1 MDTKMTV
8 KVYGAGAPEAV
19 REAKEQLLALDA
31 LWSATREGSDV
42 ARLNSGAG
50 EAVALAP
57 ETMRL
62 LHLAEAVREET
73 KGALDVTLAP
83 LLQLWGFTGGV
94 HRVPTAE
101 EIEAAR
107 ALTGAGKLKLDEAA
121 GTARLEKGSGVELGA
136 VAKGYAGELVAAE
149 LKSRGVRSALLDLGG
164 NIETVGAREGGA
176 PWRVG
181 LRNPFGGALLG
192 TVAVADA
199 AVVTSA
205 IDQRFFT
212 DEAGNRYWHIL
223 DPATGK
229 PAASGLASATVVASS
244 GGRADALSTALFV
257 MGAERAAAF
266 WRERQDFEMVLVGMD
281 GHVWT
286 DGRSGGHS
294 MNGGKKAHLFA
305 LFAALLLGAAGAW
318 LFAAASRGEDASES
332 GTVEVVQDG
341 AVIYRFTQQELQ
353 EERHIRVPDGEH
365 ENVIATGGGTIRIE
379 SADCPDQICVNTG
392 ELKGDG
398 APIICLP
405 HRLEIRWA
413 KAGSAGEAAGE
424 ADALDAVAR

>member
-8 KVYGAGAPEAV
+8 KVYGEGAPEAA
-19 REAKEQLLALDA
+19 REAKERLLALGA
-31 LWSATREGSDV
+31 LWSATREGSDI
-42 ARLNSGAG
+42 ARLNGGAG
-50 EAVALAP
+50 EAIALSP
-57 ETMRL
+57 KTMRL
-62 LHLAEAVREET
+62 LRMSEEVREET

-121 GTARLEKGSGVELGA
+121 GTARVEKGSSVELGA

-149 LKSRGVRSALLDLGG
+149 LKSRGVRSAILDLGG
-164 NIETVGAREGGA
+164 NIEVIGAREGGA
-176 PWRVG
+176 PWRIG

-281 GHVWT
+281 GHVWIT
-286 DGRSGGHS
+286 EG
-294 MNGGKKAHLFA
+294 
-305 LFAALLLGAAGAW
+305 LL
-318 LFAAASRGEDASES
+318 D
-332 GTVEVVQDG
+332 
-341 AVIYRFTQQELQ
+341 RF
-353 EERHIRVPDGEH
+353 
-365 ENVIATGGGTIRIE
+365 
-379 SADCPDQICVNTG
+379 
-392 ELKGDG
+392 
-398 APIICLP
+398 
-405 HRLEIRWA
+405 
-413 KAGSAGEAAGE
+413 SAGEGLTGE
-424 ADALDAVAR
+424 VEVIR

>member
-1 MDTKMTV
+1 MIRLQNLAAQGAGHLALCLLLVFFTASLLAGCLPEQMNRMSSDSASCAAEEAREEFFAMDTKMTV
-8 KVYGAGAPEAV
+8 KVYGEGAPEAA
-19 REAKEQLLALDA
+19 REAKERLQALDA
-31 LWSATREGSDV
+31 LWSATHEGSDV
-42 ARLNSGAG
+42 ARLNGGAG
-50 EAVALAP
+50 EAIALSP
-57 ETMRL
+57 KTMRL
-62 LHLAEAVREET
+62 LRMSEEVREET

-121 GTARLEKGSGVELGA
+121 GTARLEKGSSVELGA

-149 LKSRGVRSALLDLGG
+149 LKSRGVRSAILDLGG
-164 NIETVGAREGGA
+164 NIEVIGAREGGA
-176 PWRVG
+176 PWRIG

-192 TVAVADA
+192 TVAVTDA

-281 GHVWT
+281 GHVWIT
-286 DGRSGGHS
+286 EG
-294 MNGGKKAHLFA
+294 
-305 LFAALLLGAAGAW
+305 LL
-318 LFAAASRGEDASES
+318 D
-332 GTVEVVQDG
+332 
-341 AVIYRFTQQELQ
+341 RF
-353 EERHIRVPDGEH
+353 
-365 ENVIATGGGTIRIE
+365 
-379 SADCPDQICVNTG
+379 
-392 ELKGDG
+392 
-398 APIICLP
+398 
-405 HRLEIRWA
+405 
-413 KAGSAGEAAGE
+413 SAGEGLTGE
-424 ADALDAVAR
+424 AEVIR

>member
-1 MDTKMTV
+1 MIRLQNLAAQGAGHFTLCLLLVFFTASLLAGCLPEQMNRMSYGDASCAAEEASEEFFAMDTKMTV
-8 KVYGAGAPEAV
+8 KVYGEGAPEAA
-19 REAKEQLLALDA
+19 REAKERLQALDA

-50 EAVALAP
+50 EAIALSP
-57 ETMRL
+57 KTMRL
-62 LHLAEAVREET
+62 LRMSEEVREET
-73 KGALDVTLAP
+73 KGALDVTLLP
-83 LLQLWGFTGGV
+83 LLKLWGFSGGV

-101 EIEAAR
+101 EIEVAR

-121 GTARLEKGSGVELGA
+121 GTARLEKGSSVELGA

-164 NIETVGAREGGA
+164 NIEVIGAREGGA
-176 PWRVG
+176 PWRIG

-192 TVAVADA
+192 TVAVTDA

-281 GHVWT
+281 GHVWIT
-286 DGRSGGHS
+286 EG
-294 MNGGKKAHLFA
+294 
-305 LFAALLLGAAGAW
+305 LL
-318 LFAAASRGEDASES
+318 D
-332 GTVEVVQDG
+332 
-341 AVIYRFTQQELQ
+341 RF
-353 EERHIRVPDGEH
+353 
-365 ENVIATGGGTIRIE
+365 
-379 SADCPDQICVNTG
+379 
-392 ELKGDG
+392 
-398 APIICLP
+398 
-405 HRLEIRWA
+405 
-413 KAGSAGEAAGE
+413 SAGEGLMGE
-424 ADALDAVAR
+424 VEVIR

>member
-1 MDTKMTV
+1 MIRLQNLAAQGAGHLALCLLLVFFTASLLAGCLPEQMNRMSSGDASCAAEEASEEFFAMDTKMTV
-8 KVYGAGAPEAV
+8 KVYGEGAPEAA
-19 REAKEQLLALDA
+19 REAKERLLALDA
-31 LWSATREGSDV
+31 LWSATREGSDI
-42 ARLNSGAG
+42 ARLNGGAG
-50 EAVALAP
+50 EAIALSP
-57 ETMRL
+57 KTMRL
-62 LHLAEAVREET
+62 LRMSEEVREET

-94 HRVPTAE
+94 HHVPTAE

-121 GTARLEKGSGVELGA
+121 GTARLEKGSSVELGA

-149 LKSRGVRSALLDLGG
+149 LKSRGVHSALLDLGG
-164 NIETVGAREGGA
+164 NIEAVGMREDGT

-192 TVAVADA
+192 TVEVADA

-223 DPATGK
+223 DPATGA
-229 PAASGLASATVVASS
+229 PAASGLASATVIAKS

-281 GHVWT
+281 GHVWIT
-286 DGRSGGHS
+286 EG
-294 MNGGKKAHLFA
+294 
-305 LFAALLLGAAGAW
+305 LL
-318 LFAAASRGEDASES
+318 D
-332 GTVEVVQDG
+332 
-341 AVIYRFTQQELQ
+341 RF
-353 EERHIRVPDGEH
+353 
-365 ENVIATGGGTIRIE
+365 
-379 SADCPDQICVNTG
+379 
-392 ELKGDG
+392 
-398 APIICLP
+398 
-405 HRLEIRWA
+405 
-413 KAGSAGEAAGE
+413 SAGEGLTGE
-424 ADALDAVAR
+424 AEVIR

>member
-1 MDTKMTV
+1 MIRVQNPAAQGAGHLALCLLLVFLAASLSAGCLPEKTKSAALGDASHAAEEASEEFFAMDTKMTV
-8 KVYGAGAPEAV
+8 KVYGAGAPEAA
-19 REAKEQLLALDA
+19 REAKEQLQALDA

-73 KGALDVTLAP
+73 KGALDVTLLP
-83 LLQLWGFTGGV
+83 LLKLWGFSGGV

-121 GTARLEKGSGVELGA
+121 GTARLEKGSGIELGA
-136 VAKGYAGELVAAE
+136 VAKGYAGELVAAR

-164 NIETVGAREGGA
+164 NIETVGAREDGT

-192 TVAVADA
+192 TVEVADA

-223 DPATGK
+223 DPATGA
-229 PAASGLASATVVASS
+229 PAMSGLASATVVAKS
-244 GGRADALSTALFV
+244 GGRADGLSTALFV
-257 MGAERAAAF
+257 MGADRATAF
-266 WRERQDFEMVLVGMD
+266 WRERQDFDMVLVGMD
-281 GHVWT
+281 GHVWIT
-286 DGRSGGHS
+286 EGILD
-294 MNGGKKAHLFA
+294 
-305 LFAALLLGAAGAW
+305 
-318 LFAAASRGEDASES
+318 
-332 GTVEVVQDG
+332 
-341 AVIYRFTQQELQ
+341 RF
-353 EERHIRVPDGEH
+353 
-365 ENVIATGGGTIRIE
+365 
-379 SADCPDQICVNTG
+379 
-392 ELKGDG
+392 
-398 APIICLP
+398 
-405 HRLEIRWA
+405 
-413 KAGSAGEAAGE
+413 SAGEGLAGGVE
-424 ADALDAVAR
+424 VIR

>member
-1 MDTKMTV
+1 MIRLQNLVTQGAGHLALCLLLVFFAASLSAGCLPEQMNRMSSGDASCAAEEASEEFFAMDTKMTV
-8 KVYGAGAPEAV
+8 KVYGEGAPEAA
-19 REAKEQLLALDA
+19 REAKERLQGLDA
-31 LWSATREGSDV
+31 LWSATSEGSDV

-62 LHLAEAVREET
+62 LRMSEEVREET
-73 KGALDVTLAP
+73 KGALDVTLLP
-83 LLQLWGFTGGV
+83 LLKLWGFSGGA

-121 GTARLEKGSGVELGA
+121 GTARLEKGSSVELGA

-164 NIETVGAREGGA
+164 NIEAVGMREDGT

-181 LRNPFGGALLG
+181 IRNPFGGALLG
-192 TVAVADA
+192 TVEVADA

-223 DPATGK
+223 DPATGA
-229 PAASGLASATVVASS
+229 PAASGLASATVIAKS

-281 GHVWT
+281 GHVWIT
-286 DGRSGGHS
+286 EG
-294 MNGGKKAHLFA
+294 
-305 LFAALLLGAAGAW
+305 LL
-318 LFAAASRGEDASES
+318 D
-332 GTVEVVQDG
+332 
-341 AVIYRFTQQELQ
+341 RF
-353 EERHIRVPDGEH
+353 
-365 ENVIATGGGTIRIE
+365 
-379 SADCPDQICVNTG
+379 
-392 ELKGDG
+392 
-398 APIICLP
+398 
-405 HRLEIRWA
+405 
-413 KAGSAGEAAGE
+413 SAGEGLTGE
-424 ADALDAVAR
+424 AEVIR

>member
-1 MDTKMTV
+1 MIRLQNLAAQGAGHLALCLLLVFFAASLSAGCLPEQMNRTSSGDASCAAEEASEEFFAMDTKMTV
-8 KVYGAGAPEAV
+8 KVYGEGAPEAA
-19 REAKEQLLALDA
+19 REAKERLLALDA

-42 ARLNSGAG
+42 ARLNGGAG
-50 EAVALAP
+50 EAIALSP
-57 ETMRL
+57 KTMRL
-62 LHLAEAVREET
+62 LRMSEEVREET

-94 HRVPTAE
+94 HHVPTAE

-121 GTARLEKGSGVELGA
+121 GTARLEKGSSVELGA

-164 NIETVGAREGGA
+164 NIETVGAHEGGT

-192 TVAVADA
+192 TVEVADA

-229 PAASGLASATVVASS
+229 PAASGLASATVIASS

-281 GHVWT
+281 GHVWIT
-286 DGRSGGHS
+286 EG
-294 MNGGKKAHLFA
+294 
-305 LFAALLLGAAGAW
+305 LL
-318 LFAAASRGEDASES
+318 D
-332 GTVEVVQDG
+332 
-341 AVIYRFTQQELQ
+341 RF
-353 EERHIRVPDGEH
+353 
-365 ENVIATGGGTIRIE
+365 
-379 SADCPDQICVNTG
+379 
-392 ELKGDG
+392 
-398 APIICLP
+398 
-405 HRLEIRWA
+405 
-413 KAGSAGEAAGE
+413 SAGEGLTGE
-424 ADALDAVAR
+424 VEVIR

>member
-1 MDTKMTV
+1 MIRLQHLADQGAGHLALCLLLVFFAAALSAGCLPEQMNRMSSDSASRAAEEAREEFFAMDTKMTV
-8 KVYGAGAPEAV
+8 KVYGEGAPEAA
-19 REAKEQLLALDA
+19 REAKERLLALDA

-50 EAVALAP
+50 ESVALAP

-62 LHLAEAVREET
+62 LRLSETVREET
-73 KGALDVTLAP
+73 KGALDVTLLP
-83 LLQLWGFTGGV
+83 LLKLWGFSGGV

-121 GTARLEKGSGVELGA
+121 GTARLEKSSSVELGA

-164 NIETVGAREGGA
+164 NIEAVGMREDGT

-192 TVAVADA
+192 AVEVADA

-223 DPATGK
+223 DPATGA
-229 PAASGLASATVVASS
+229 PAMNGLASATVVAKS

-257 MGAERAAAF
+257 MGADRAAAF

-281 GHVWT
+281 GHVWIT
-286 DGRSGGHS
+286 EG
-294 MNGGKKAHLFA
+294 
-305 LFAALLLGAAGAW
+305 LL
-318 LFAAASRGEDASES
+318 D
-332 GTVEVVQDG
+332 
-341 AVIYRFTQQELQ
+341 RF
-353 EERHIRVPDGEH
+353 
-365 ENVIATGGGTIRIE
+365 
-379 SADCPDQICVNTG
+379 
-392 ELKGDG
+392 
-398 APIICLP
+398 
-405 HRLEIRWA
+405 
-413 KAGSAGEAAGE
+413 SAGEGLTGE
-424 ADALDAVAR
+424 AEVIR

>member
-1 MDTKMTV
+1 MIRLQNLAAQGAGHLALCLLLVFFVASLSAGCLPEQTNRTSLDSASRAAEEASEEFFAMDTKMTV
-8 KVYGAGAPEAV
+8 KVYGEGAPEAA
-19 REAKEQLLALDA
+19 REAKERLLALGA
-31 LWSATREGSDV
+31 LWSATREGSDI
-42 ARLNSGAG
+42 ARLNGGAG
-50 EAVALAP
+50 EAIALSP
-57 ETMRL
+57 KTMRL
-62 LHLAEAVREET
+62 LRMSEEVREET

-121 GTARLEKGSGVELGA
+121 GTARVEKGSSVELGA

-149 LKSRGVRSALLDLGG
+149 LKSRGVRSAILDLGG
-164 NIETVGAREGGA
+164 NIEVIGAREGGA
-176 PWRVG
+176 PWRIG

-192 TVAVADA
+192 TVAVTDA

-281 GHVWT
+281 GHVWIT
-286 DGRSGGHS
+286 EG
-294 MNGGKKAHLFA
+294 
-305 LFAALLLGAAGAW
+305 LL
-318 LFAAASRGEDASES
+318 D
-332 GTVEVVQDG
+332 
-341 AVIYRFTQQELQ
+341 RF
-353 EERHIRVPDGEH
+353 
-365 ENVIATGGGTIRIE
+365 
-379 SADCPDQICVNTG
+379 
-392 ELKGDG
+392 
-398 APIICLP
+398 
-405 HRLEIRWA
+405 
-413 KAGSAGEAAGE
+413 SAGEGLTGE
-424 ADALDAVAR
+424 VEVIR

>member
-1 MDTKMTV
+1 MIRLQNLAAQGAGHLALCLLLVFFAASLSAGCLPEQMNRMSSDSASRAAEEAREEFFAMDTKMTV
-8 KVYGAGAPEAV
+8 KVYGEGAPEAA
-19 REAKEQLLALDA
+19 REAKERLQALDA
-31 LWSATREGSDV
+31 LWSATHEGSDV

-50 EAVALAP
+50 EAIALSP
-57 ETMRL
+57 KTMRL
-62 LHLAEAVREET
+62 LRMSEEVREET

-121 GTARLEKGSGVELGA
+121 GTARLEKGSSVELGA

-149 LKSRGVRSALLDLGG
+149 LKSCGVRSALLDLGG
-164 NIETVGAREGGA
+164 NIEAVGMREDGT

-192 TVAVADA
+192 TVEVADA

-281 GHVWT
+281 GHVWIT
-286 DGRSGGHS
+286 EG
-294 MNGGKKAHLFA
+294 
-305 LFAALLLGAAGAW
+305 LL
-318 LFAAASRGEDASES
+318 D
-332 GTVEVVQDG
+332 
-341 AVIYRFTQQELQ
+341 RF
-353 EERHIRVPDGEH
+353 
-365 ENVIATGGGTIRIE
+365 
-379 SADCPDQICVNTG
+379 
-392 ELKGDG
+392 
-398 APIICLP
+398 
-405 HRLEIRWA
+405 
-413 KAGSAGEAAGE
+413 SAGEGLTGE
-424 ADALDAVAR
+424 VEVIR

>member
-8 KVYGAGAPEAV
+8 KVYGEGAPEAA
-19 REAKEQLLALDA
+19 REAKERLQALDA
-31 LWSATREGSDV
+31 LWSATSEGSDV
-42 ARLNSGAG
+42 VRLNSGAG

-62 LHLAEAVREET
+62 LRLSEVVREET
-73 KGALDVTLAP
+73 KGALDVTLLP
-83 LLQLWGFTGGV
+83 LLKLWGFSGGV

-121 GTARLEKGSGVELGA
+121 GTARLEKGSSVELGA

-164 NIETVGAREGGA
+164 NIEAVGMREDGT

-192 TVAVADA
+192 TVEVADA
-199 AVVTSA
+199 GVVTSA

-212 DEAGNRYWHIL
+212 DESGTRYWHIL
-223 DPATGK
+223 DPATGA
-229 PAASGLASATVVASS
+229 PAMSGLASATVVAKS

-266 WRERQDFEMVLVGMD
+266 WREKQDFEMVLVDMD
-281 GHVWT
+281 GHVWIT
-286 DGRSGGHS
+286 EG
-294 MNGGKKAHLFA
+294 
-305 LFAALLLGAAGAW
+305 LL
-318 LFAAASRGEDASES
+318 D
-332 GTVEVVQDG
+332 
-341 AVIYRFTQQELQ
+341 RF
-353 EERHIRVPDGEH
+353 
-365 ENVIATGGGTIRIE
+365 
-379 SADCPDQICVNTG
+379 
-392 ELKGDG
+392 
-398 APIICLP
+398 
-405 HRLEIRWA
+405 
-413 KAGSAGEAAGE
+413 SAGEGLTGE
-424 ADALDAVAR
+424 VEVIR

>member
-8 KVYGAGAPEAV
+8 KVYGEGAPEAA
-19 REAKEQLLALDA
+19 REAKERLQALDA
-31 LWSATREGSDV
+31 LWSATSEGSDV
-42 ARLNSGAG
+42 VRLNSGAG

-62 LHLAEAVREET
+62 LRLSEVVREET
-73 KGALDVTLAP
+73 KGALDVTLLP
-83 LLQLWGFTGGV
+83 LLKLWGFSGGV

-121 GTARLEKGSGVELGA
+121 GTARLEKGSSVELGA

-164 NIETVGAREGGA
+164 NIETIGMREGGT

-192 TVAVADA
+192 TVEVADA
-199 AVVTSA
+199 GVVTSA

-212 DEAGNRYWHIL
+212 DESGTRYWHIL
-223 DPATGK
+223 DPATGA
-229 PAASGLASATVVASS
+229 PAMSGLASATVVAKS

-266 WRERQDFEMVLVGMD
+266 WREKQDFEMVLVDMD
-281 GHVWT
+281 GHVWIT
-286 DGRSGGHS
+286 EG
-294 MNGGKKAHLFA
+294 
-305 LFAALLLGAAGAW
+305 LL
-318 LFAAASRGEDASES
+318 D
-332 GTVEVVQDG
+332 
-341 AVIYRFTQQELQ
+341 RF
-353 EERHIRVPDGEH
+353 
-365 ENVIATGGGTIRIE
+365 
-379 SADCPDQICVNTG
+379 
-392 ELKGDG
+392 
-398 APIICLP
+398 
-405 HRLEIRWA
+405 
-413 KAGSAGEAAGE
+413 SAGEGLTGE
-424 ADALDAVAR
+424 VEVIR

>member
-8 KVYGAGAPEAV
+8 KVYGEGAPEAA
-19 REAKEQLLALDA
+19 REAKERLQALDA
-31 LWSATREGSDV
+31 LWSATSEGSDV

-62 LHLAEAVREET
+62 LRLSEAVREET
-73 KGALDVTLAP
+73 KGALDVTLLP
-83 LLQLWGFTGGV
+83 LLKLWGFSGGV

-107 ALTGAGKLKLDEAA
+107 ALAGAGKLKLDEAA
-121 GTARLEKGSGVELGA
+121 GTARLEKGSSVELGA

-164 NIETVGAREGGA
+164 NIEAVGMREDGT

-192 TVAVADA
+192 TVAVVDA

-223 DPATGK
+223 DSATGA
-229 PAASGLASATVVASS
+229 PAASGLASATVIAKS

-281 GHVWT
+281 GHVWIT
-286 DGRSGGHS
+286 EG
-294 MNGGKKAHLFA
+294 
-305 LFAALLLGAAGAW
+305 LL
-318 LFAAASRGEDASES
+318 D
-332 GTVEVVQDG
+332 
-341 AVIYRFTQQELQ
+341 RF
-353 EERHIRVPDGEH
+353 
-365 ENVIATGGGTIRIE
+365 
-379 SADCPDQICVNTG
+379 
-392 ELKGDG
+392 
-398 APIICLP
+398 
-405 HRLEIRWA
+405 
-413 KAGSAGEAAGE
+413 SAGEGLTGE
-424 ADALDAVAR
+424 AEVIR

>member
-1 MDTKMTV
+1 MIRLQNLAAQGAGHLALCLLLVFFAASLSAGCLPEQMNRMSSDSASCAAEEAREEFFAMDTKMTV
-8 KVYGAGAPEAV
+8 KVYGEGAPEAA
-19 REAKEQLLALDA
+19 REAKERLLALDA

-50 EAVALAP
+50 ETVALAP

-62 LHLAEAVREET
+62 LRLSEAVREET
-73 KGALDVTLAP
+73 KGALDVTLLP
-83 LLQLWGFTGGV
+83 LLKLWGFSGGV

-101 EIEAAR
+101 EIDAAR

-121 GTARLEKGSGVELGA
+121 GTARLEKGSSVELGA

-149 LKSRGVRSALLDLGG
+149 FKSRGVRSAILDLGG
-164 NIETVGAREGGA
+164 NIEVIGAREGGA
-176 PWRVG
+176 PWRIG

-192 TVAVADA
+192 TVEVADA

-257 MGAERAAAF
+257 MGADHAAAF

-281 GHVWT
+281 GHVWIT
-286 DGRSGGHS
+286 EG
-294 MNGGKKAHLFA
+294 
-305 LFAALLLGAAGAW
+305 LL
-318 LFAAASRGEDASES
+318 D
-332 GTVEVVQDG
+332 
-341 AVIYRFTQQELQ
+341 RF
-353 EERHIRVPDGEH
+353 
-365 ENVIATGGGTIRIE
+365 
-379 SADCPDQICVNTG
+379 
-392 ELKGDG
+392 
-398 APIICLP
+398 
-405 HRLEIRWA
+405 
-413 KAGSAGEAAGE
+413 SAGEGLTGE
-424 ADALDAVAR
+424 VEVIR

>member
-1 MDTKMTV
+1 MIRLQNLAAQGAGHLALCLLLVFFTASLLAGCLPEQMNRMSSGDASCAVEEASEEFFAMDTKMTV
-8 KVYGAGAPEAV
+8 KVYGEGAPEAA
-19 REAKEQLLALDA
+19 REAKERLLALDA
-31 LWSATREGSDV
+31 LWSATREGSDI
-42 ARLNSGAG
+42 ARLNGGAG
-50 EAVALAP
+50 EAIALSP
-57 ETMRL
+57 KTMRL
-62 LHLAEAVREET
+62 LRLSEAVREET
-73 KGALDVTLAP
+73 KGALDVTLLP
-83 LLQLWGFTGGV
+83 LLKLWGFSGGV

-107 ALTGAGKLKLDEAA
+107 ALTGAGKLKLDEAV
-121 GTARLEKGSGVELGA
+121 GTARLEKGSSVELGA

-164 NIETVGAREGGA
+164 NIEVIGVREGGA
-176 PWRVG
+176 PWRIG

-281 GHVWT
+281 GHVWIT
-286 DGRSGGHS
+286 EG
-294 MNGGKKAHLFA
+294 
-305 LFAALLLGAAGAW
+305 LL
-318 LFAAASRGEDASES
+318 D
-332 GTVEVVQDG
+332 
-341 AVIYRFTQQELQ
+341 RF
-353 EERHIRVPDGEH
+353 
-365 ENVIATGGGTIRIE
+365 
-379 SADCPDQICVNTG
+379 
-392 ELKGDG
+392 
-398 APIICLP
+398 
-405 HRLEIRWA
+405 
-413 KAGSAGEAAGE
+413 SAGEGLTGE
-424 ADALDAVAR
+424 AEVIR

>member
-1 MDTKMTV
+1 MIRLQNLAAQGAGHFALCLLLVFFAASLSAGCLPEQTNRTSLDSAFRAAEEASEEFFAMDTKMTV
-8 KVYGAGAPEAV
+8 KVYGEGAPEAA
-19 REAKEQLLALDA
+19 REAKERLLALDA
-31 LWSATREGSDV
+31 LWSATREGSDI
-42 ARLNSGAG
+42 ARLNGGAG
-50 EAVALAP
+50 EAIALSP
-57 ETMRL
+57 KTMRL
-62 LHLAEAVREET
+62 LRMSEEVREET

-121 GTARLEKGSGVELGA
+121 GTARLEKGSCVELGA

-164 NIETVGAREGGA
+164 NIEAVGMREDGT

-192 TVAVADA
+192 TVEVADA

-223 DPATGK
+223 DPATGA
-229 PAASGLASATVVASS
+229 PAASGLASATVIAKS

-257 MGAERAAAF
+257 MGADRAAAF

-281 GHVWT
+281 GHVWIT
-286 DGRSGGHS
+286 EG
-294 MNGGKKAHLFA
+294 
-305 LFAALLLGAAGAW
+305 LL
-318 LFAAASRGEDASES
+318 D
-332 GTVEVVQDG
+332 
-341 AVIYRFTQQELQ
+341 RF
-353 EERHIRVPDGEH
+353 
-365 ENVIATGGGTIRIE
+365 
-379 SADCPDQICVNTG
+379 
-392 ELKGDG
+392 
-398 APIICLP
+398 
-405 HRLEIRWA
+405 
-413 KAGSAGEAAGE
+413 SAGEGLTGE
-424 ADALDAVAR
+424 AEVIR

>member
-1 MDTKMTV
+1 MIRLQHLAAQGAGHLALCLLLVFFAASLSVGCLPAQMKSAASDDASRTAEEASEEFFAMDTKMTV
-8 KVYGAGAPEAV
+8 KVYGEGAPEAA
-19 REAKEQLLALDA
+19 REAKERLQGLDA
-31 LWSATREGSDV
+31 LWSATSEGSDV

-62 LHLAEAVREET
+62 LRLSEAVREET
-73 KGALDVTLAP
+73 KGALDVTLLP
-83 LLQLWGFTGGV
+83 LLKLWGFSGGV

-107 ALTGAGKLKLDEAA
+107 ALTGVGKLKLDEAA
-121 GTARLEKGSGVELGA
+121 GTARLEKGSSVELGA

-164 NIETVGAREGGA
+164 NIEAVGMREDGT

-223 DPATGK
+223 DPATGA
-229 PAASGLASATVVASS
+229 PAASGLASATVIAAS

-281 GHVWT
+281 GHVWIT
-286 DGRSGGHS
+286 EG
-294 MNGGKKAHLFA
+294 
-305 LFAALLLGAAGAW
+305 LL
-318 LFAAASRGEDASES
+318 D
-332 GTVEVVQDG
+332 
-341 AVIYRFTQQELQ
+341 RF
-353 EERHIRVPDGEH
+353 
-365 ENVIATGGGTIRIE
+365 
-379 SADCPDQICVNTG
+379 
-392 ELKGDG
+392 
-398 APIICLP
+398 
-405 HRLEIRWA
+405 
-413 KAGSAGEAAGE
+413 SAGEGLTGE
-424 ADALDAVAR
+424 AEVIR

>member
-1 MDTKMTV
+1 MIRLQHLADQGAGHLALCLLLVFFAASLSAGCLPEQMNRMSSDSASRAAEEAREEFFAMDTKMTV
-8 KVYGAGAPEAV
+8 KVYGEGAPEAA
-19 REAKEQLLALDA
+19 REAKERLQGLDA
-31 LWSATREGSDV
+31 LWSATHEGSDV

-50 EAVALAP
+50 ESVALAP

-62 LHLAEAVREET
+62 LRMSEEVREET

-121 GTARLEKGSGVELGA
+121 GTARLEKGSSVELGA

-164 NIETVGAREGGA
+164 NIETIGAREGGT

-192 TVAVADA
+192 TVEVADA

-281 GHVWT
+281 GHVWIT
-286 DGRSGGHS
+286 EG
-294 MNGGKKAHLFA
+294 
-305 LFAALLLGAAGAW
+305 LL
-318 LFAAASRGEDASES
+318 D
-332 GTVEVVQDG
+332 
-341 AVIYRFTQQELQ
+341 RF
-353 EERHIRVPDGEH
+353 
-365 ENVIATGGGTIRIE
+365 
-379 SADCPDQICVNTG
+379 
-392 ELKGDG
+392 
-398 APIICLP
+398 
-405 HRLEIRWA
+405 
-413 KAGSAGEAAGE
+413 SAGEGLTGE
-424 ADALDAVAR
+424 AEVIR

>member
-1 MDTKMTV
+1 MIRLQNLAAQGAGHLALCLLLVFFTASLSAGCLPEQMNRMSSGDASRAAEEASEEFFAMDTKMTV
-8 KVYGAGAPEAV
+8 KVYGEGAPEAA
-19 REAKEQLLALDA
+19 REAKERLLALDA

-50 EAVALAP
+50 ETIALAP

-62 LHLAEAVREET
+62 LRMSEEVREET

-101 EIEAAR
+101 EIEEAR

-121 GTARLEKGSGVELGA
+121 GTARLEKGSSVELGA
-136 VAKGYAGELVAAE
+136 VAKGYAGELVAAD
-149 LKSRGVRSALLDLGG
+149 LKSRGVCSALLDLGG
-164 NIETVGAREGGA
+164 NIETIGAREDGT

-192 TVAVADA
+192 TVEVADA

-212 DEAGNRYWHIL
+212 DAAGNRYWHIL
-223 DPATGK
+223 DPATGA
-229 PAASGLASATVVASS
+229 PAASGLASAAVIAKS

-257 MGAERAAAF
+257 MGAARAAAF

-281 GHVWT
+281 GHVWIT
-286 DGRSGGHS
+286 EG
-294 MNGGKKAHLFA
+294 
-305 LFAALLLGAAGAW
+305 LL
-318 LFAAASRGEDASES
+318 D
-332 GTVEVVQDG
+332 
-341 AVIYRFTQQELQ
+341 RF
-353 EERHIRVPDGEH
+353 
-365 ENVIATGGGTIRIE
+365 
-379 SADCPDQICVNTG
+379 
-392 ELKGDG
+392 
-398 APIICLP
+398 
-405 HRLEIRWA
+405 
-413 KAGSAGEAAGE
+413 SAGEGLMGE
-424 ADALDAVAR
+424 VEVIR

>member
-1 MDTKMTV
+1 MIRLQNLAAQGAGHLALCLLLVFFAASLSAGCLSEQTKSAASDAAEEASEEFFAMDTKMTV
-8 KVYGAGAPEAV
+8 RVYGEGAPEAA
-19 REAKEQLLALDA
+19 REAKEQLLALGA
-31 LWSATREGSDV
+31 LWSATREGSDI
-42 ARLNSGAG
+42 ARLNGGAG
-50 EAVALAP
+50 EAIALSP
-57 ETMRL
+57 KTMRL
-62 LHLAEAVREET
+62 LRMSEEVREET
-73 KGALDVTLAP
+73 KGALDVTLLP
-83 LLQLWGFTGGV
+83 LLKLWGFSGGA

-121 GTARLEKGSGVELGA
+121 GTARLEKGSSVELGA

-149 LKSRGVRSALLDLGG
+149 LKSRGVRSAILDLGG
-164 NIETVGAREGGA
+164 NIEVIGAREGGA
-176 PWRVG
+176 PWRIG

-281 GHVWT
+281 GHVWIT
-286 DGRSGGHS
+286 EG
-294 MNGGKKAHLFA
+294 
-305 LFAALLLGAAGAW
+305 LL
-318 LFAAASRGEDASES
+318 D
-332 GTVEVVQDG
+332 
-341 AVIYRFTQQELQ
+341 RF
-353 EERHIRVPDGEH
+353 
-365 ENVIATGGGTIRIE
+365 
-379 SADCPDQICVNTG
+379 
-392 ELKGDG
+392 
-398 APIICLP
+398 
-405 HRLEIRWA
+405 
-413 KAGSAGEAAGE
+413 SAGEGLTGE
-424 ADALDAVAR
+424 VEVIR

>member
-8 KVYGAGAPEAV
+8 KVYGEDAPEAA
-19 REAKEQLLALDA
+19 REAKERLLALDE

-42 ARLNSGAG
+42 ERLNSGAG
-50 EAVALAP
+50 EAIALAP

-62 LHLAEAVREET
+62 LRMSEEVREET

-121 GTARLEKGSGVELGA
+121 GTARLEKGSSVELGA

-164 NIETVGAREGGA
+164 NIEVIGVREGGA
-176 PWRVG
+176 PWRIG

-281 GHVWT
+281 GHVWIT
-286 DGRSGGHS
+286 EG
-294 MNGGKKAHLFA
+294 
-305 LFAALLLGAAGAW
+305 LL
-318 LFAAASRGEDASES
+318 D
-332 GTVEVVQDG
+332 
-341 AVIYRFTQQELQ
+341 RF
-353 EERHIRVPDGEH
+353 
-365 ENVIATGGGTIRIE
+365 
-379 SADCPDQICVNTG
+379 
-392 ELKGDG
+392 
-398 APIICLP
+398 
-405 HRLEIRWA
+405 
-413 KAGSAGEAAGE
+413 SAGEGLTGE
-424 ADALDAVAR
+424 VEVIR

>member
-8 KVYGAGAPEAV
+8 KVYGEGAPEAA
-19 REAKEQLLALDA
+19 REAKERLLALDA
-31 LWSATREGSDV
+31 LWSATSEGSDV

-57 ETMRL
+57 ATMRL
-62 LHLAEAVREET
+62 LRMSEEVREET
-73 KGALDVTLAP
+73 KGALDVTLLP
-83 LLQLWGFTGGV
+83 LLKLWGFSGGV

-121 GTARLEKGSGVELGA
+121 GTARLEKGSSVELGA

-164 NIETVGAREGGA
+164 NIETIGAREDGT

-192 TVAVADA
+192 TVEVADA

-281 GHVWT
+281 GHVWIT
-286 DGRSGGHS
+286 EG
-294 MNGGKKAHLFA
+294 
-305 LFAALLLGAAGAW
+305 LL
-318 LFAAASRGEDASES
+318 D
-332 GTVEVVQDG
+332 
-341 AVIYRFTQQELQ
+341 RF
-353 EERHIRVPDGEH
+353 
-365 ENVIATGGGTIRIE
+365 
-379 SADCPDQICVNTG
+379 
-392 ELKGDG
+392 
-398 APIICLP
+398 
-405 HRLEIRWA
+405 
-413 KAGSAGEAAGE
+413 SAGEGLTGE
-424 ADALDAVAR
+424 AEVIR

>member
-1 MDTKMTV
+1 MIRLQNLAAQGAGHLALCLLLVFFAASLSAGCLPEQTNRTSSRDASRAAEEASEEFFAMDTKMTV
-8 KVYGAGAPEAV
+8 KVYGEGAHEAA
-19 REAKEQLLALDA
+19 REAKERLLALDA

-50 EAVALAP
+50 ESVALAP

-62 LHLAEAVREET
+62 LRLSETVREET
-73 KGALDVTLAP
+73 KGALDVTLLP
-83 LLQLWGFTGGV
+83 LLKLWGFSGGV

-121 GTARLEKGSGVELGA
+121 GTARLEKSSSVELGA

-164 NIETVGAREGGA
+164 NIETVGTREDGTS
-176 PWRVG
+176 WRVG

-192 TVAVADA
+192 TVEVADA

-223 DPATGK
+223 DPATGA
-229 PAASGLASATVVASS
+229 PAASGLASATVVAKA

-281 GHVWT
+281 GHVWIT
-286 DGRSGGHS
+286 EG
-294 MNGGKKAHLFA
+294 
-305 LFAALLLGAAGAW
+305 LL
-318 LFAAASRGEDASES
+318 D
-332 GTVEVVQDG
+332 
-341 AVIYRFTQQELQ
+341 RF
-353 EERHIRVPDGEH
+353 
-365 ENVIATGGGTIRIE
+365 
-379 SADCPDQICVNTG
+379 
-392 ELKGDG
+392 
-398 APIICLP
+398 
-405 HRLEIRWA
+405 
-413 KAGSAGEAAGE
+413 SAGEGLTGE
-424 ADALDAVAR
+424 VEVIR

>member
-1 MDTKMTV
+1 MKSAASDDASRTAEEASEEFFAMDTKMTV
-8 KVYGAGAPEAV
+8 KVYGEGAPEAA
-19 REAKEQLLALDA
+19 REAKERLQGLDA
-31 LWSATREGSDV
+31 LWSATSEGSDV

-62 LHLAEAVREET
+62 LRMSEEVREET
-73 KGALDVTLAP
+73 KGALDVTLLP
-83 LLQLWGFTGGV
+83 LLKLWGFSGGV

-121 GTARLEKGSGVELGA
+121 GTARLEKGSSVELGA

-164 NIETVGAREGGA
+164 NIEAVGMREDGT

-192 TVAVADA
+192 TVEVADA

-223 DPATGK
+223 DPATGA
-229 PAASGLASATVVASS
+229 PAASGLASATVIAKS

-281 GHVWT
+281 GHVWIT
-286 DGRSGGHS
+286 EG
-294 MNGGKKAHLFA
+294 
-305 LFAALLLGAAGAW
+305 LL
-318 LFAAASRGEDASES
+318 D
-332 GTVEVVQDG
+332 
-341 AVIYRFTQQELQ
+341 RF
-353 EERHIRVPDGEH
+353 
-365 ENVIATGGGTIRIE
+365 
-379 SADCPDQICVNTG
+379 
-392 ELKGDG
+392 
-398 APIICLP
+398 
-405 HRLEIRWA
+405 
-413 KAGSAGEAAGE
+413 SAGEGLTGE
-424 ADALDAVAR
+424 AEVIR

>member
-8 KVYGAGAPEAV
+8 KVYGEGAPEAA
-19 REAKEQLLALDA
+19 REAKERLLALDA

-50 EAVALAP
+50 EAIALSHK
-57 ETMRL
+57 TMRL
-62 LHLAEAVREET
+62 LRMSEEVREET

-121 GTARLEKGSGVELGA
+121 GTARLEKGSSVELGA

-164 NIETVGAREGGA
+164 NIEVIGAREGGA
-176 PWRVG
+176 PWRIG

-192 TVAVADA
+192 TVAVTDA

-229 PAASGLASATVVASS
+229 PAASGLASATVIAKS

-281 GHVWT
+281 GHVWIT
-286 DGRSGGHS
+286 EG
-294 MNGGKKAHLFA
+294 
-305 LFAALLLGAAGAW
+305 LL
-318 LFAAASRGEDASES
+318 D
-332 GTVEVVQDG
+332 
-341 AVIYRFTQQELQ
+341 RF
-353 EERHIRVPDGEH
+353 
-365 ENVIATGGGTIRIE
+365 
-379 SADCPDQICVNTG
+379 
-392 ELKGDG
+392 
-398 APIICLP
+398 
-405 HRLEIRWA
+405 
-413 KAGSAGEAAGE
+413 SAGEGLTGE
-424 ADALDAVAR
+424 VEVIR

>member
-1 MDTKMTV
+1 MIRLQNLVAQGAGHLALCLLLVFFAASLSAGCLPEQTNRTSSGDASCAAEEASEEFFAMDTKMTV
-8 KVYGAGAPEAV
+8 KVYGEGAPEAA
-19 REAKEQLLALDA
+19 REAKERLLALDA
-31 LWSATREGSDV
+31 LWSASREGSDV
-42 ARLNSGAG
+42 ARLNSDAG
-50 EAVALAP
+50 ETVALAP

-62 LHLAEAVREET
+62 LRLSETVREET
-73 KGALDVTLAP
+73 KGALDVTLLP
-83 LLQLWGFTGGV
+83 LLKLWGFSGGV

-121 GTARLEKGSGVELGA
+121 GTARVEKGSSVELGA

-149 LKSRGVRSALLDLGG
+149 LKSCGVRSALLDLGG
-164 NIETVGAREGGA
+164 NIEAVGMREDGT

-192 TVAVADA
+192 TVEVADA

-229 PAASGLASATVVASS
+229 PAASGLASATVIAKS

-281 GHVWT
+281 GHVWIT
-286 DGRSGGHS
+286 EG
-294 MNGGKKAHLFA
+294 
-305 LFAALLLGAAGAW
+305 LL
-318 LFAAASRGEDASES
+318 D
-332 GTVEVVQDG
+332 
-341 AVIYRFTQQELQ
+341 RF
-353 EERHIRVPDGEH
+353 
-365 ENVIATGGGTIRIE
+365 
-379 SADCPDQICVNTG
+379 
-392 ELKGDG
+392 
-398 APIICLP
+398 
-405 HRLEIRWA
+405 
-413 KAGSAGEAAGE
+413 SAGEGLTGE
-424 ADALDAVAR
+424 VEVIR

>member
-1 MDTKMTV
+1 MIRLQHLAAQGAGHLALCLLLVFFTASLLAGCRPEQMNRMSSGDASCAAEEASEEFFAMDTKMTV
-8 KVYGAGAPEAV
+8 KVYGEGAPEAA
-19 REAKEQLLALDA
+19 REAKERLLALDA

-50 EAVALAP
+50 EAIALSP
-57 ETMRL
+57 KTMRL
-62 LHLAEAVREET
+62 LRLSEAVREET

-121 GTARLEKGSGVELGA
+121 GTARLEKGSSVELGA

-164 NIETVGAREGGA
+164 NIETVGMREDGT

-281 GHVWT
+281 GHVWIT
-286 DGRSGGHS
+286 EG
-294 MNGGKKAHLFA
+294 
-305 LFAALLLGAAGAW
+305 LL
-318 LFAAASRGEDASES
+318 D
-332 GTVEVVQDG
+332 
-341 AVIYRFTQQELQ
+341 RF
-353 EERHIRVPDGEH
+353 
-365 ENVIATGGGTIRIE
+365 
-379 SADCPDQICVNTG
+379 
-392 ELKGDG
+392 
-398 APIICLP
+398 
-405 HRLEIRWA
+405 
-413 KAGSAGEAAGE
+413 SAGEGLTGE
-424 ADALDAVAR
+424 VEVIR

>member
-8 KVYGAGAPEAV
+8 KVYGEGAPEAA
-19 REAKEQLLALDA
+19 REAKERLQGLDA
-31 LWSATREGSDV
+31 LWSATSEGSDV
-42 ARLNSGAG
+42 ARLNSSAG

-62 LHLAEAVREET
+62 LRLSEAVREET
-73 KGALDVTLAP
+73 MGALDVTLLP
-83 LLQLWGFTGGV
+83 LLKLWGFSGGV

-101 EIEAAR
+101 EIETAR

-121 GTARLEKGSGVELGA
+121 GTARLEKGSSVELGA

-164 NIETVGAREGGA
+164 NIEVIGAREGGA
-176 PWRVG
+176 PWRIG

-192 TVAVADA
+192 TVEVADA

-229 PAASGLASATVVASS
+229 PAASGLASATVIAKS

-257 MGAERAAAF
+257 MGADRAAAF

-281 GHVWT
+281 GHVWIT
-286 DGRSGGHS
+286 EG
-294 MNGGKKAHLFA
+294 
-305 LFAALLLGAAGAW
+305 LL
-318 LFAAASRGEDASES
+318 D
-332 GTVEVVQDG
+332 
-341 AVIYRFTQQELQ
+341 RF
-353 EERHIRVPDGEH
+353 
-365 ENVIATGGGTIRIE
+365 
-379 SADCPDQICVNTG
+379 
-392 ELKGDG
+392 
-398 APIICLP
+398 
-405 HRLEIRWA
+405 
-413 KAGSAGEAAGE
+413 SAGEGLTGE
-424 ADALDAVAR
+424 VEVIR

>member
-1 MDTKMTV
+1 MIRLQHLAAQGAGHLALCLLLVFFTASLLAGCLPEQMNRMSSGDASCAAEEASEEFFAMDTKMTV
-8 KVYGAGAPEAV
+8 KVYGEGAPEAA
-19 REAKEQLLALDA
+19 REAKERLLALDA

-42 ARLNSGAG
+42 ARLNGGAG
-50 EAVALAP
+50 EAIALSP
-57 ETMRL
+57 KTMRL
-62 LHLAEAVREET
+62 LRMSEEVREET

-121 GTARLEKGSGVELGA
+121 GTARLEKGSSVELGA

-149 LKSRGVRSALLDLGG
+149 LKSRGVRSAILDLGG
-164 NIETVGAREGGA
+164 NIEVIGAREGGA
-176 PWRVG
+176 PWRIG

-281 GHVWT
+281 GHVWIT
-286 DGRSGGHS
+286 EG
-294 MNGGKKAHLFA
+294 
-305 LFAALLLGAAGAW
+305 LL
-318 LFAAASRGEDASES
+318 D
-332 GTVEVVQDG
+332 
-341 AVIYRFTQQELQ
+341 RF
-353 EERHIRVPDGEH
+353 
-365 ENVIATGGGTIRIE
+365 
-379 SADCPDQICVNTG
+379 
-392 ELKGDG
+392 
-398 APIICLP
+398 
-405 HRLEIRWA
+405 
-413 KAGSAGEAAGE
+413 SAGEGLTGE
-424 ADALDAVAR
+424 VEVIR

>member
-1 MDTKMTV
+1 MVLLRNRKTQGAGHLALCLLLVFLVASLLAGCLPERTKSAASSDVSRAAEEAREEFFAMDTKMTV
-8 KVYGAGAPEAV
+8 KVYGEGAPEAA
-19 REAKEQLLALDA
+19 REAKERLQALDA

-50 EAVALAP
+50 ESVALAP

-62 LHLAEAVREET
+62 LRLSETVREET
-73 KGALDVTLAP
+73 KGALDVTLLP
-83 LLQLWGFTGGV
+83 LLKLWGFSGGV

-121 GTARLEKGSGVELGA
+121 GTARLEKGSSVELGA

-164 NIETVGAREGGA
+164 NIEAVGMREDGT

-192 TVAVADA
+192 TVKVADA

-223 DPATGK
+223 DPATGA
-229 PAASGLASATVVASS
+229 PAASGLASATVIAKS

-257 MGAERAAAF
+257 MGADRAAAF

-281 GHVWT
+281 GHVWIT
-286 DGRSGGHS
+286 EG
-294 MNGGKKAHLFA
+294 
-305 LFAALLLGAAGAW
+305 LL
-318 LFAAASRGEDASES
+318 D
-332 GTVEVVQDG
+332 
-341 AVIYRFTQQELQ
+341 RF
-353 EERHIRVPDGEH
+353 
-365 ENVIATGGGTIRIE
+365 
-379 SADCPDQICVNTG
+379 
-392 ELKGDG
+392 
-398 APIICLP
+398 
-405 HRLEIRWA
+405 
-413 KAGSAGEAAGE
+413 SAGEGLTGE
-424 ADALDAVAR
+424 AEVIR

>member
-1 MDTKMTV
+1 MIRLQNLAAQGAGHLALCLLLVFFAASLSAGCLPERMNRMSSGDASRAAEEASEEFFAMDTKMTV
-8 KVYGAGAPEAV
+8 KVYGEGAPEAA
-19 REAKEQLLALDA
+19 REAKERLLALDA

-42 ARLNSGAG
+42 ERLNSGAG
-50 EAVALAP
+50 EAIALSP
-57 ETMRL
+57 KTMRL
-62 LHLAEAVREET
+62 LRMSEEVREET
-73 KGALDVTLAP
+73 KGALDVTLLP
-83 LLQLWGFTGGV
+83 LLKLWGFSGGA

-121 GTARLEKGSGVELGA
+121 GTARLEKGSSVELGA

-164 NIETVGAREGGA
+164 NIEAVGMREDGT

-181 LRNPFGGALLG
+181 LRNPFGGTLLG
-192 TVAVADA
+192 TVEVADA

-223 DPATGK
+223 DPAMGK

-257 MGAERAAAF
+257 MGADRAAAF

-281 GHVWT
+281 GHVWIT
-286 DGRSGGHS
+286 EG
-294 MNGGKKAHLFA
+294 
-305 LFAALLLGAAGAW
+305 LL
-318 LFAAASRGEDASES
+318 D
-332 GTVEVVQDG
+332 
-341 AVIYRFTQQELQ
+341 RF
-353 EERHIRVPDGEH
+353 
-365 ENVIATGGGTIRIE
+365 
-379 SADCPDQICVNTG
+379 
-392 ELKGDG
+392 
-398 APIICLP
+398 
-405 HRLEIRWA
+405 
-413 KAGSAGEAAGE
+413 SAGEGLTGE
-424 ADALDAVAR
+424 AEVIR